1 MKDLMGKLVEQVS
14 KAESTDYQK
23 EAALEAIGYIC
34 SDIVSFENVYTLSS
48 YLYLY
53 VSFICFEIYSQFVFI
68 KYKIKLF
75 LILPDF

>member
-1 MKDLMGKLVEQVS
+1 MGKLVEQVS

-34 SDIVSFENVYTLSS
+34 SDIVSFENVYTLSDS